1 MEVIH
6 LNPEVHGITDLM
18 DQVPM
23 EDMVHHLHQ
32 VILTHL
38 DHLGMAIQVLLP
50 QTIRKIPAIV
60 QVRNHHRY
68 LLAG

>member
-1 MEVIH
+1 
-6 LNPEVHGITDLM
+6 
-18 DQVPM
+18 M
-23 EDMVHHLHQ
+23 EDMVHRHHQ

-50 QTIRKIPAIV
+50 QTIQKIPAIV
-60 QVRNHHRY
+60 QVRNHHRD